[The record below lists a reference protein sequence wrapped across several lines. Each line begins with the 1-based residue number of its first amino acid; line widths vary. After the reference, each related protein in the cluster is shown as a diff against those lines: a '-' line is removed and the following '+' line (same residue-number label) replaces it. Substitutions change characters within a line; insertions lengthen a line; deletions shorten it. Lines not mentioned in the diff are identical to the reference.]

1 MRVSLLNNI
10 PQQQPLLFMEFWVWG
25 WGASE
30 TIQACPEEQEG
41 GGAGN
46 GGAESSTPWPQ
57 KPADLETPPP
67 SSYTP
72 LQNTKEQTQPPP
84 SCLSLSL

>member
-1 MRVSLLNNI
+1 MD
-10 PQQQPLLFMEFWVWG
+10 FWVWG

-67 SSYTP
+67 PTHP
-72 LQNTKEQTQPPP
+72 FKTQKSKHSRPHLAYH
-84 SCLSLSL
+84 SASKDLTGQLEWI

>member
-1 MRVSLLNNI
+1 
-10 PQQQPLLFMEFWVWG
+10 MEFWVWG

-57 KPADLETPPP
+57 KPADLETPPLLHTP
-67 SSYTP
+67 SKHKRA
-72 LQNTKEQTQPPP
+72 NTAAPILLITQPLKTWPAN
-84 SCLSLSL
+84 